1 MSNFL
6 AIHTA
11 NAHQWD
17 FKSRVWKPSCV
28 SIHCI
33 LECVTF
39 RYSATY
45 LWPYKVV
52 LYYYPHSPNP
62 MAALTLAALTLAV
75 LTLAPLTVA
84 LTALTI
90 ATLKLTVHGYI
101 SNYRA

>member
-28 SIHCI
+28 SIHCT

-75 LTLAPLTVA
+75 LTL
-84 LTALTI
+84 
-90 ATLKLTVHGYI
+90 TLAVGFDCIDIGYI
-101 SNYRA
+101 EIDSAWLH